1 MKRTTMLAREHVEVA
16 LMHDDDELVAWN
28 NQQEDA
34 CDEVEVVLLARP
46 RIRPSF

>member
-1 MKRTTMLAREHVEVA
+1 MLAREHVEVA

-28 NQQEDA
+28 NQQEVA